1 MKDILENILNGIES
15 IGIIEKQIDDVNCG
29 RKCDFELDDLEDDL
43 EFRFNE
49 IEVELDK
56 LDENELGRDFVTS
69 LSDALFTR
77 EYRTLKKLVQEK
89 LEKGN

>member
-1 MKDILENILNGIES
+1 MKDILENILNSIES

-69 LSDALFTR
+69 LSDALFTN

>member
-69 LSDALFTR
+69 LSDALFTS

>member
-1 MKDILENILNGIES
+1 MKDILENILNSIES

-69 LSDALFTR
+69 LSDALFTS